1 MDHTENLN
9 YIESVTEIKTG
20 YLFWKRF
27 LDIVLS
33 VLGFV
38 PLLIISIPVAIAILI
53 EDGYPIFYTQTRAG
67 KDKKEFTLY
76 KFRSMKKNAEEIHEQ
91 MKLEYGVDE
100 VSFKLKDE
108 DDPRVL
114 KVGHVIRKFNI
125 DELPQLINII
135 KGDMSLVGPRPLPK
149 YEADDTDQL
158 YGNKYDL
165 RYRVPQGLT
174 CYWQVADRANVT
186 YEDRMEMDCK
196 YAKEA
201 NLWTDVKLVVQTA
214 RYAVVGKA
222 EY

>member
-9 YIESVTEIKTG
+9 YIESVTETKTG

-33 VLGFV
+33 VLAFV

-53 EDGYPIFYTQTRAG
+53 EDGYPIFYTQTRVG

-149 YEADDTDQL
+149 YEADDTDQF

-201 NLWTDVKLVVQTA
+201 NLRIDVKLVVQTA

>member
-9 YIESVTEIKTG
+9 YIESVTETKTG

-33 VLGFV
+33 VLAFV

-53 EDGYPIFYTQTRAG
+53 EDGYPIFYTQTRVG

-186 YEDRMEMDCK
+186 YEDRMEMDCR

>member
-9 YIESVTEIKTG
+9 FIGSVTETKTG

-33 VLGFV
+33 VLAFV

-53 EDGYPIFYTQTRAG
+53 EDGYPIFYTQTRVG
-67 KDKKEFTLY
+67 KYKKEFTLY

-149 YEADDTDQL
+149 YEADDTNQL

-186 YEDRMEMDCK
+186 YEDRMEMDCR

-214 RYAVVGKA
+214 RYAVAGKA

>member
-1 MDHTENLN
+1 M
-9 YIESVTEIKTG
+9 
-20 YLFWKRF
+20 
-27 LDIVLS
+27 
-33 VLGFV
+33 
-38 PLLIISIPVAIAILI
+38 VAGIAIMI
-53 EDGYPIFYTQTRAG
+53 EDGYPFFYTQVRIG
-67 KDKKEFTLY
+67 QGKKEFKLY
-76 KFRSMKKNAEEIHEQ
+76 KLRSMKKNAEEIHE
-91 MKLEYGVDE
+91 KLKMEHGGNE
-100 VSFKLKDE
+100 VSFKLKDDE
-108 DDPRVL
+108 DPRVL

-158 YGNKYDL
+158 YGDKYDL

-174 CYWQVADRANVT
+174 CYWQVADRANIT
-186 YEDRMEMDCK
+186 YEDRMEMDCR

-214 RYAVVGKA
+214 KYAVIGKA

>member
-1 MDHTENLN
+1 MNHTENL
-9 YIESVTEIKTG
+9 I
-20 YLFWKRF
+20 YLEVVEEQKSRYQFWKRF
-27 LDIVLS
+27 MDLAISILAM
-33 VLGFV
+33 L
-38 PLLIISIPVAIAILI
+38 PLLVISIPVSIAILI
-53 EDGYPIFYTQTRAG
+53 EDGYPIFYTQTRVG
-67 KDKKEFTLY
+67 KDKKDFKLY
-76 KFRSMKKNAEEIHEQ
+76 KFRSMKKNAEEIHDQ
-91 MKLEYGVDE
+91 MKKEYGGNE
-100 VSFKLKDE
+100 ISFKLKDE

-114 KVGHVIRKFNI
+114 KVGHIIRKFNI
-125 DELPQLINII
+125 DELPQILNII

-174 CYWQVADRANVT
+174 CYWQVADRANIT
-186 YEDRMEMDCK
+186 YEDRMEMDCR

>member
-9 YIESVTEIKTG
+9 YLELVEEQKYG
-20 YLFWKRF
+20 YQFWKRIMDLVF
-27 LDIVLS
+27 SILAI
-33 VLGFV
+33 V
-38 PLLIISIPVAIAILI
+38 PLLVISIPISIAILI
-53 EDGYPIFYTQTRAG
+53 EDGYPIFYTQTRVG
-67 KDKKEFTLY
+67 KDKKDFKLY

-91 MKLEYGVDE
+91 MKQEYGGNE
-100 VSFKLKDE
+100 ISFKLKDE

-114 KVGHVIRKFNI
+114 KVGHIIRKFNI
-125 DELPQLINII
+125 DELPQLLNII

-174 CYWQVADRANVT
+174 CYWQVADRSEIT
-186 YEDRMEMDCK
+186 YEDRMEMDCT

>member
-33 VLGFV
+33 VLAFV

-53 EDGYPIFYTQTRAG
+53 EDGYPIFYTQTRVG
-67 KDKKEFTLY
+67 KDKKEFKLY

-186 YEDRMEMDCK
+186 YEDRMEMDCR

-201 NLWTDVKLVVQTA
+201 NLRIDVKLVVQTA

>member
-1 MDHTENLN
+1 MDHTENFN
-9 YIESVTEIKTG
+9 FIESVTETKNG
-20 YLFWKRF
+20 YLFWKRC

-33 VLGFV
+33 VLAFV

-53 EDGYPIFYTQTRAG
+53 EDGYPIFYIQTRVG

-174 CYWQVADRANVT
+174 CYWQVADRSEIT